1 MLEKD
6 VLSQDGQE
14 LPLNETAED
23 AEQNLQLQLETL
35 QANYTRL
42 AADFDNFRKRTQ
54 RQTQEVIARA
64 NENLLFQLL
73 PVLDNFCIAL
83 DSLADESVLK
93 GMKMIYEQLIG
104 VLEAEGVKI
113 IEATGCAFD
122 PLVHEAVAYTHCP
135 DSDDNI
141 ILDELR
147 KGYMLGGK
155 VIRPSAVKVNIK
167 KEEEV

>member
-1 MLEKD
+1 MIEKD

-14 LPLNETAED
+14 LPLNEASEDTAQE
-23 AEQNLQLQLETL
+23 LQQQLESL

-42 AADFDNFRKRTQ
+42 AADFDNFRRRTQ

-64 NENLLFQLL
+64 NENLLCQLL

-93 GMKMIYEQLIG
+93 GMTMIYEQLIG

-113 IEATGCAFD
+113 IAAQGCAFD
-122 PLVHEAVAYTHCP
+122 PLVHEAVSYAHCS
-135 DSDDNI
+135 DCDDNI
-141 ILDELR
+141 IVDELR